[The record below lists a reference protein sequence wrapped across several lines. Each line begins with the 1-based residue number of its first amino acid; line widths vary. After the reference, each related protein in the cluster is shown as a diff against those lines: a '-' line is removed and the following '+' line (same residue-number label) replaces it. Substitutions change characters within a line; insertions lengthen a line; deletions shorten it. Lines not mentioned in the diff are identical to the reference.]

1 MKERLR
7 LAAGEAEDRRRVIRE
22 AAEKVVREEMERL
35 RILAEEAEVARLI
48 EEVCIHTYTHTH
60 IHTYTYTPY
69 LTHTYIYTYTNIYI
83 H

>member
-60 IHTYTYTPY
+60 IHLYSLP
-69 LTHTYIYTYTNIYI
+69 HTYIHIYI